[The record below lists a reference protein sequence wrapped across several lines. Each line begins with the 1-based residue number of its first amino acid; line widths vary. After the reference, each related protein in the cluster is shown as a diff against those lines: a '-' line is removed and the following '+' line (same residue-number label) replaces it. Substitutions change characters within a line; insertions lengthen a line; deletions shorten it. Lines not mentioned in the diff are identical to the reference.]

1 MLDFQPTDE
10 ILEIT
15 TRMRQF
21 VDEELVPLEPKMMEA
36 GFGAVLDELEAKR
49 RKVKELGL
57 WAPNHPQE
65 YGGMGL
71 NLVDHGLVSEV
82 LGRSPLGHYT
92 FGCNAPDAGNI
103 ETMVLFGN
111 DEQKAAWLPRMV
123 DGERSCFAMTERNN
137 SGANPLFLE
146 TAAVRDGDEW
156 VINGSKWFITGA
168 DDAVLGLVMVTTD
181 ADAPPHDRQS
191 IILVPAG
198 TPGFIVE
205 KSTPIMGH
213 PGASIMAHC
222 EVRFDDC
229 RVPIGNLLGAEGQGF
244 RMAQARLGPGR
255 IHHCM
260 RWLGIC
266 SRSLDMMMERAA
278 GRVIGADGRRL
289 ADSDII
295 KTWIAECSA
304 EIDAARWLT
313 LHCAWRIGQVGTKA
327 ARNDISKIKYH
338 VADVLMKVVDRAIQV
353 HGALGITDY
362 TVLSHF
368 YREDRGSRI
377 YDGPDEVHK
386 LAVARRL
393 LKDRPAA

>member
-1 MLDFQPTDE
+1 MIDFQPSDE

-15 TRMRQF
+15 MRMRQF
-21 VDEELVPLEPKMMEA
+21 VDDELVPLEPKMMEE
-36 GFGAVLDELEAKR
+36 GFGAVLGELEEKR
-49 RKVKELGL
+49 KKVKELGL

-65 YGGMGL
+65 YGGLGL
-71 NLVDHGLVSEV
+71 DLVNHGLVSEV
-82 LGRSPLGHYT
+82 LGRSPMGHYT

-103 ETMVLFGN
+103 ETMHLFGS
-111 DEQKAAWLPRMV
+111 DAQKAEWLPRMV
-123 DGERSCFAMTERNN
+123 GGDRTCFVMTERNN

-146 TAAVRDGDEW
+146 TSAERDGDEW
-156 VINGSKWFITGA
+156 VINGKKWFITGA
-168 DDAVLGLVMVTTD
+168 EGAVLGLVMVTTD
-181 ADAPPHDRQS
+181 PDAPPHDRQS

-198 TPGFIVE
+198 TPGFSID

-213 PGASIMAHC
+213 PGASIMGHC
-222 EVRFDDC
+222 EVSFNDC
-229 RVPIGNLLGAEGQGF
+229 RVPIENLLGEEGQGF

-260 RWLGIC
+260 RWMGIC
-266 SRSLDMMMERAA
+266 ARSLDMMIERTST
-278 GRVIGADGRRL
+278 RVIGADDRRL
-289 ADSDII
+289 ADSDLM
-295 KTWIAECSA
+295 KAWIAECSA
-304 EIDAARWLT
+304 EIDAARWLI
-313 LHCAWRIGQVGTKA
+313 LHCAWRIEQVGTKE

-338 VADVLMKVVDRAIQV
+338 CADVLMKVVDRAIQV

-386 LAVARRL
+386 LSVARRL
-393 LKDRPAA
+393 LKDFAA

>member
-1 MLDFQPTDE
+1 MLDFQPSDE

-15 TRMRQF
+15 ARMREF
-21 VDEELVPLEPKMMEA
+21 VDRELLPLEPKMMEE
-36 GFGAVLDELEAKR
+36 GFGAVLPELDEKR
-49 RKVKELGL
+49 NEVKALGL

-71 NLVDHGLVSEV
+71 DLVDHGLVSEV
-82 LGRSPLGHYT
+82 LGRTPMGHYT

-103 ETMVLFGN
+103 ETMHLFGT

-123 DGERSCFAMTERNN
+123 SGERTCFVMTERDN
-137 SGANPLFLE
+137 SGANPLFME
-146 TAAVRDGDEW
+146 TTAVRDGDEW

-168 DDAVLGLVMVTTD
+168 EGAMMGLAMVETDPDAV
-181 ADAPPHDRQS
+181 PHDRQS
-191 IILVPAG
+191 IIIVPSE
-198 TPGFIVE
+198 TPGYRVE

-213 PGASIMAHC
+213 PGASIMGHC

-229 RVPIGNLLGAEGQGF
+229 RVPIGNLLGEQGQGF

-266 SRSLDMMMERAA
+266 ARSLDMIVARASS
-278 GRVIGADGRRL
+278 RVIGVDGRLL
-289 ADSDII
+289 ADSDLIRS
-295 KTWIAECSA
+295 WIAECAA

-313 LHCAWRIGQVGTKA
+313 LYCAWRIEKVGTKE

-386 LAVARRL
+386 LAVARRI
-393 LKDRPAA
+393 LKDHAA